1 MGGSKDL
8 EHLLKS
14 ASPTLDAERYV
25 FISTPSTYG
34 DHAEWRPIAS
44 FAEAEGLTLVIRQAT
59 ADSQALEY
67 EGVFRRI
74 TLEVHSSL
82 EAVGLTARF
91 AERLAVHDIS
101 ANVFAGFYHD
111 HIFVPAA
118 DADRAM
124 SALSTLNVRAGDT
137 P

>member
-1 MGGSKDL
+1 MSGSKDL
-8 EHLLKS
+8 EHLLRC

-25 FISTPSTYG
+25 FVSMPSSYG
-34 DHAEWRPIAS
+34 DHAEWQPIAS
-44 FAEAEGLTLVIRQAT
+44 FAEREGLTLVIREAT
-59 ADSQALEY
+59 ADANGLVY

-91 AERLAVHDIS
+91 AERLARREIS

-111 HIFVPAA
+111 HIFVPAI

-124 SALSTLNVRAGDT
+124 GALATLAD